1 MRRPALA
8 LALMLLALPA
18 LAEERQG
25 RVRVSANGMFG
36 VHLVEVAPGQCRLE
50 VTKESGPAW
59 SLAQCLGAVDDYYFV
74 SNDGEKVWVLWPL
87 VEKGKPP
94 PPEPRS
100 KKKKTKK
107 PKGPPAWANVVVAA
121 QFDRQGNR
129 LQEKRL
135 PELLT
140 TRQLSEVRQLTHHF
154 KWLEG
159 TLGIP
164 GKGPRL
170 TDAGVV
176 EFEPVGGSTH
186 QLTF

>member
-1 MRRPALA
+1 MRRHVLA
-8 LALMLLALPA
+8 LTLLLLALPA
-18 LAEERQG
+18 LAEERKG
-25 RVRVSANGMFG
+25 KTRVSANGLYG

-59 SLAQCLGAVDDYYFV
+59 SLAQCVGTVDDFFFV

-87 VEKGKPP
+87 VGKGKPP
-94 PPEPRS
+94 PPAP
-100 KKKKTKK
+100 KTKKKTKQ

-121 QFDRQGNR
+121 QVDSKGNR

-135 PELLT
+135 TELLS
-140 TRQLSEVRQLTHHF
+140 TRQLTEVRQLTHHI

>member
-1 MRRPALA
+1 MRRHALA
-8 LALMLLALPA
+8 LALLFLALPA
-18 LAEERQG
+18 LAEERKG
-25 RVRVSANGMFG
+25 RPRVSANGLFS

-59 SLAQCLGAVDDYYFV
+59 ALSKCVGTVDDYFFV
-74 SNDGEKVWVLWPL
+74 SNDGEKVWVMWPL

-94 PPEPRS
+94 PPAPRGRGA
-100 KKKKTKK
+100 KKK
-107 PKGPPAWANVVVAA
+107 PKGPPAWANVTVAA
-121 QFDRQGNR
+121 QYDSKGNR

-135 PELLT
+135 TELLS
-140 TRQLSEVRQLTHHF
+140 TRQLTEVRQMTHHI

-176 EFEPVGGSTH
+176 EFEPVGGTTQ
-186 QLTF
+186 QLKF

>member
-1 MRRPALA
+1 MRRAALA
-8 LALMLLALPA
+8 LVLMLLASPA
-18 LAEERQG
+18 LAEERKG
-25 RVRVSANGMFG
+25 RARVSANGLYSVRM
-36 VHLVEVAPGQCRLE
+36 VEVTQGRCRLE
-50 VTKESGPAW
+50 VTQESGPVWA
-59 SLAQCLGAVDDYYFV
+59 LEQCLGTVDDLYFV
-74 SNDGEKVWVLWPL
+74 SNDGERVWVVWPL
-87 VEKGKPP
+87 VEKGKAAPA
-94 PPEPRS
+94 PRP
-100 KKKKTKK
+100 KKKSKVKQ
-107 PKGPPAWANVVVAA
+107 PKGPPAWAHVVVAA
-121 QFDRQGNR
+121 QYGRDGQR

-135 PELLT
+135 TEWLT

-176 EFEPVGGSTH
+176 ELEPVGGTTR

>member
-8 LALMLLALPA
+8 LALLLLALPA
-18 LAEERQG
+18 LAEERKG
-25 RVRVSANGMFG
+25 RARVSANGLYSVRM
-36 VHLVEVAPGQCRLE
+36 VEEAPGRCRLE
-50 VTKESGPAW
+50 VSKESGPVW
-59 SLAQCLGAVDDYYFV
+59 SLPQCVGARDDFYFV
-74 SNDGEKVWVLWPL
+74 SNDGERVWVLWPL
-87 VEKGKPP
+87 VEKGKEPP
-94 PPEPRS
+94 PPPR
-100 KKKKTKK
+100 KKGAKRR
-107 PKGPPAWANVVVAA
+107 PKGPPAWAHVAVAA
-121 QFDRQGNR
+121 QYDSKGNR

-135 PELLT
+135 TELLS
-140 TRQLSEVRQLTHHF
+140 TRQLTEVRQLTHHF

>member
-1 MRRPALA
+1 MRRHALA
-8 LALMLLALPA
+8 LALLFLALPA
-18 LAEERQG
+18 LAEERKG
-25 RVRVSANGMFG
+25 KTRVSANGLYG

-59 SLAQCLGAVDDYYFV
+59 SLPQCLGTVDDFFFV

-87 VEKGKPP
+87 VEKGKAQPAP
-94 PPEPRS
+94 KS
-100 KKKKTKK
+100 KKKRA

-121 QFDRQGNR
+121 QYDSKGNR

-135 PELLT
+135 TELLN

-159 TLGIP
+159 TLSIP